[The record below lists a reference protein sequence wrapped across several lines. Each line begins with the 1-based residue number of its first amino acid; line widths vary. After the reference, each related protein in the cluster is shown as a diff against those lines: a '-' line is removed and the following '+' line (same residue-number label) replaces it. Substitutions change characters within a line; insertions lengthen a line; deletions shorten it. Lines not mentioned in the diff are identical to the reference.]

1 MASRHS
7 YVQLYP
13 SDWLAGMGFMPPL
26 LEWLYLQVCLY
37 NWDKAEPVPSSEHA
51 MRFSRHTDWAADLE
65 RLIESGKVIRT
76 RGGGLFVERA
86 MAEARKSYE
95 LWEKKSRGGRG
106 GKNAPNQDDEKH
118 SSKSNG
124 NTLGNTS
131 ANGEQVTRT
140 RARARLSSKDD
151 KPPNPHQNGDLI
163 FSVPP
168 DAWAEWIAH
177 RAALK
182 KPMSDGT
189 AKRILKELEAFH
201 NERGHDPTA
210 VLHQSIDNGWT
221 GIFELKGKGRGR
233 ADQSRGG
240 FQSAI
245 DEARDRG
252 SP

>member
-7 YVQLYP
+7 YVQFYP

-37 NWDKAEPVPSSEHA
+37 NWDKVEPVPETEHA
-51 MRFSRHTDWAADLE
+51 MRFSRHADWAADLE
-65 RLIESGKVIRT
+65 RLIDSGRVIRT

-106 GKNAPNQDDEKH
+106 GKNAENHDDEKH
-118 SSKSNG
+118 SLKSDG
-124 NTLGNTS
+124 NTLGNTM
-131 ANGEQVTRT
+131 ADEQQVTRT
-140 RARARLSSKDD
+140 KARARVL
-151 KPPNPHQNGDLI
+151 PNGNTPQTPKGENAPVGDFI

-168 DAWAEWIAH
+168 DAWAEWVDH
-177 RAALK
+177 RKAIK

-189 AKRILKELEAFH
+189 AKRILRELEKFH
-201 NERGHDPTA
+201 QERGHDPTA

-221 GIFELKGKGRGR
+221 GVFELKGKGRGR

-245 DEARDRG
+245 DEARG
-252 SP
+252 